1 MSRFIS
7 KSYFSTQ
14 ATICATN
21 QVIVGPVD
29 ISNLDR
35 YSLMYQNRHT
45 AIAFLDL
52 VVQVSYNA
60 SGTAADEPP
69 AWANLNTTT
78 LPCPS
83 ALGATATVITTAVDN
98 TFHWL
103 RILGKTAT
111 TATAGIFNVIIGG
124 ISTG

>member
-14 ATICATN
+14 STLSATN
-21 QVIVGPVD
+21 RVLIGPVD
-29 ISNLDR
+29 ISNLDK
-35 YSLMYQNRHT
+35 YSVFYQNRHT
-45 AIAFLDL
+45 AIAFLDM

-60 SGTAADEPP
+60 SATAADEPP
-69 AWANLNTTT
+69 AWINFNTTT

-83 ALGATATVITTAVDN
+83 ALGATATIGTTAVDN

-103 RILGKTAT
+103 RVLGRTDT
-111 TATAGIFNVIIGG
+111 TATAGTFNIIIGG